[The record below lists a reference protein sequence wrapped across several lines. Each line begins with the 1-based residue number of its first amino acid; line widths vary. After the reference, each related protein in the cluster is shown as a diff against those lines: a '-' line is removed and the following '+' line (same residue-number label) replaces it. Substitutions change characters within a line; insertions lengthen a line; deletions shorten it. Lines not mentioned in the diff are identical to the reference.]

1 MSEKKGTPKP
11 KSNREF
17 VITQT
22 GEVINA
28 AGIMVVNNPMPQHR
42 PWIKLWVDPW
52 LDGTTR
58 WQTTGA
64 QRAFFI
70 DLTTLA
76 ARGRFPGYICA
87 GQDAGRAVGYPVK
100 WYQALQSEDFDVLEA
115 FELFERTGKIR
126 IIRTSLEPLLVA
138 IEILNWNLYQP
149 SMNGAERTRRYR
161 EGKKKP

>member
-1 MSEKKGTPKP
+1 MSEEKKVK
-11 KSNREF
+11 KNNEF
-17 VITQT
+17 TITQT
-22 GEVINA
+22 GQVINA
-28 AGIMVVNNPMPQHR
+28 AGVMVTNNPMPRHR

-64 QRAFFI
+64 QRAFWV
-70 DLTTLA
+70 DLMTEA

-87 GQDAGRAVGYPVK
+87 GQDAGQAVGYPLK
-100 WYQALQSEDFDVLEA
+100 WYQAKQSEDLDILEA

-138 IEILNWNLYQP
+138 IEILNWDLYQP
-149 SMNGAERTRRYR
+149 AMDQAERARNYR
-161 EGKKKP
+161 DRKKKL